1 MTEDLDKDY
10 IKSLVQKILN
20 KEHAEP
26 QKKIIKEFSDRFN
39 FACPI
44 CGDSHKNV
52 NAKRGNLYFNTMHYE
67 FPCKPDACP

>member
-26 QKKIIKEFSDRFN
+26 QKKIIK
-39 FACPI
+39 
-44 CGDSHKNV
+44 
-52 NAKRGNLYFNTMHYE
+52 
-67 FPCKPDACP
+67 